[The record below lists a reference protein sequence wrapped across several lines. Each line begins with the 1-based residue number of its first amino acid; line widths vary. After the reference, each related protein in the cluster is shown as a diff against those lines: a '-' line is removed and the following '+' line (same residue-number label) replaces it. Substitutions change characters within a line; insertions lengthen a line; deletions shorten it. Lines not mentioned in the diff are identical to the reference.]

1 MSYRMKANLGRRI
14 SLLEAKA
21 KPRMISPWID
31 FVLWLDDHEG
41 DDGKLEVSP
50 NREFQELVEMASP
63 NRPGLHGDVNDRF
76 RHNSWR
82 ARQAQSG
89 SYAV

>member
-1 MSYRMKANLGRRI
+1 
-14 SLLEAKA
+14 
-21 KPRMISPWID
+21 MISSWID

-63 NRPGLHGDVNDRF
+63 NSPAA
-76 RHNSWR
+76 WR
-82 ARQAQSG
+82 RE
-89 SYAV
+89 